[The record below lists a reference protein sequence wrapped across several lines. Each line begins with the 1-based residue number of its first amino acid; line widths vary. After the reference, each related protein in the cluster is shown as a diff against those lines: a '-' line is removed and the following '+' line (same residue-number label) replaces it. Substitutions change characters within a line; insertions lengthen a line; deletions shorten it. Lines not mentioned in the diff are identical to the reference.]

1 MICSILQSNK
11 APPLSMAIASRQPDA
26 SLFTL
31 SPFPDNLLLIMEV
44 FRTMKMIINGKR
56 VDAASGETVEVL
68 NPATGEVLDTVP
80 VATQADIEA
89 ALDAARQGQKVWAKV
104 PIYERIA
111 ILKRFRA
118 LLERDA
124 LAVSTML
131 TRELGK
137 PLTQSTSE
145 TACTLNII
153 DNFCECARTL
163 GGETYV
169 PNNFSHSTG
178 GDLVMTVREP
188 IGVVACILPFNYPIE
203 LFVQKVV
210 PALLMGNAVVIK
222 PATDTPLANIRMAE
236 LLLEAGVAP
245 EAVQLVTGSGARI
258 GKWLCESPKIDCISL
273 TGSTAVGI
281 ETARNAAA
289 HLHEVGLEL
298 GGNDP
303 LIIFD
308 DCDLDQAVAEA
319 VGGRFANSGQ
329 TCCASKRFIVQNSIK
344 EAFTEKLVQAVSQL
358 VVGDPFDEKT
368 SYGPMVNPRALQDVM
383 AQIKLTVEQGAKLLC
398 GGEVVNNGVS
408 VAPTVLGD
416 VTREM
421 SIANEMEIFGPVW
434 PVIGF
439 DTEEEAVELANH
451 TPYGLSSGIITKD
464 IFRAL
469 RMARQIDAGGVV
481 LNGAGLYRTPEQPF
495 GGYKSTGI
503 GQEGGAH
510 TLLSMSL
517 NKTLILKG
525 AFS

>member
-11 APPLSMAIASRQPDA
+11 APPLSMAIASRRLDA

-56 VDAASGETVEVL
+56 VDAASGETVEVW

-104 PIYERIA
+104 PMYERIA

-281 ETARNAAA
+281 ETARTARPICTKSAWNSAATTRLSFLTTA
-289 HLHEVGLEL
+289 TSTR
-298 GGNDP
+298 P
-303 LIIFD
+303 W
-308 DCDLDQAVAEA
+308 
-319 VGGRFANSGQ
+319 R
-329 TCCASKRFIVQNSIK
+329 
-344 EAFTEKLVQAVSQL
+344 KLSA
-358 VVGDPFDEKT
+358 D
-368 SYGPMVNPRALQDVM
+368 ALQIPARPAAPPSV
-383 AQIKLTVEQGAKLLC
+383 LSSRTPSRKLLQK
-398 GGEVVNNGVS
+398 S
-408 VAPTVLGD
+408 WY
-416 VTREM
+416 RR
-421 SIANEMEIFGPVW
+421 SR
-434 PVIGF
+434 
-439 DTEEEAVELANH
+439 
-451 TPYGLSSGIITKD
+451 SS
-464 IFRAL
+464 
-469 RMARQIDAGGVV
+469 
-481 LNGAGLYRTPEQPF
+481 
-495 GGYKSTGI
+495 S
-503 GQEGGAH
+503 
-510 TLLSMSL
+510 
-517 NKTLILKG
+517 
-525 AFS
+525 